1 MTGQIINAR
10 LSFGLYEI
18 DVQTGELW
26 KAGFRIKLQGQPFK
40 VLATLLEKPGQV
52 VTRDELQARLWG
64 KDTVVDFDHSLGTA
78 INKIREALGDSAEN
92 PRFIETLAR
101 RGYRFIAPV
110 GIIEPLPE
118 APAEL
123 PSTATPPPASPSR
136 PHVSI
141 PSPTRVPEPSLL
153 SRRRPTSHRS
163 PPRTLAR
170 ISRLLLWSCIVV
182 ALFAAGAIGY
192 YLASLRTVTT
202 PPHIV
207 QITHNGH
214 LAPSVD
220 NMENLAAAATDGV
233 NLYASTIDGGHSI
246 LSTIS
251 ISGGLVEPIN
261 IPSEVASPA
270 LGDISPDGSRLLLRD
285 HLSPESEQPLWVVPT
300 TGGSALRVGDVLAHD
315 ATWMPNNGGILY
327 ANGNNLYLSTITSST
342 PQLYATLPGRAFW
355 LRWEPNGKLLRFT
368 ILDPISHTLSLWQI
382 TPSDRTPHRI
392 LADFNQPA
400 GECCGVW
407 TANGRAFV
415 FQSSKGGNNDLWELS
430 GLSTS
435 NPTRLTDGPLE
446 FESPVAARTGNRIFF
461 MGADSRSELESV
473 SSTGQLVPVKGFLS
487 NAVRVDY
494 TRDGKWVVWTDTDGQ
509 LWRARSDGTEKLQVT
524 PDTLTP
530 FLARWSPDGSRIAV
544 MAREAGK
551 AWQIYITSANGGDF
565 TPLLHQ
571 TRNAADPSWSPDGKS
586 IAFGGT
592 NDAMG
597 KDNATRTLEYRR
609 RRHRRRPGNPRLQRP
624 LQPPLV
630 PRRPLHRRSHPRPAP
645 GPPLHRRH
653 PHLDHP
659 RRALRRRPR
668 LVPRQPLS
676 LPPRLPRSRPAHR
689 PRLHPR
695 RPRRRGRP
703 PRRLPRARR
712 SRLRLRRPQPGQPP
726 PHPRPHLHRKLLFP
740 RSQVASVSPP
750 ADLSHSP
757 VNSLIQR
764 WTYLLKHK

>member
-18 DVQTGELW
+18 DVRTGELW

-40 VLATLLEKPGQV
+40 VLTILLEKPGQV
-52 VTRDELQARLWG
+52 VTREELQTRLWG

-110 GIIEPLPE
+110 GVIEPAGPVDPATDAPTGRSSTRLSVAPPLHPTANGE
-118 APAEL
+118 AVAEPIFASSPTTVNIAPAAH
-123 PSTATPPPASPSR
+123 PR
-136 PHVSI
+136 
-141 PSPTRVPEPSLL
+141 RL
-153 SRRRPTSHRS
+153 SR
-163 PPRTLAR
+163 LFLW
-170 ISRLLLWSCIVV
+170 LLIAFIL
-182 ALFAAGAIGY
+182 LAAGAVGY
-192 YLASLRTVTT
+192 YLASFHTVTN
-202 PPHIV
+202 PPHIA

-220 NMENLAAAATDGV
+220 TIENLAPAATDGV
-233 NLYASTIDGGHSI
+233 RLYASTIDGGHSI
-246 LSTIS
+246 LSAIS
-251 ISGGLVEPIN
+251 ISGGLVEPLN

-327 ANGNNLYLSTITSST
+327 ANGNSLFLSSITSST
-342 PQLYATLPGRAFW
+342 PQLYASLPGRAFW

-368 ILDPISHTLSLWQI
+368 ILDPISHTLSIWQI
-382 TPSDRTPHRI
+382 TPSDRTPNRI

-407 TANGRAFV
+407 TANGRAYV

-446 FESPVAARTGNRIFF
+446 FESPVAARTGSRIFF
-461 MGADSRSELESV
+461 MGADSRYELESV
-473 SSTGQLVPVKGFLS
+473 SPTGQLVPVKGFLS
-487 NAVRVDY
+487 NAARVEY
-494 TRDGKWVVWTDTDGQ
+494 TRDGKWVVWTDTGGQ

-524 PDTLTP
+524 PDTLTA
-530 FLARWSPDGSRIAV
+530 FLARWSPDGTRIAV

-597 KDNATRTLEYRR
+597 KDNATRTLDTVDVATGTLQEI
-609 RRHRRRPGNPRLQRP
+609 PGSNGLFSPRWSPDGRYIAALTLDQRQVHLYTVATHIWTTLAVPSGADPVWSPDSHYLFLHASLDPAQPIDRVSIPDGHVDEVVRLADSREHDAVDYVFGGLTQDNRP
-624 LQPPLV
+624 LI
-630 PRRPLHRRSHPRPAP
+630 
-645 GPPLHRRH
+645 
-653 PHLDHP
+653 
-659 RRALRRRPR
+659 
-668 LVPRQPLS
+668 
-676 LPPRLPRSRPAHR
+676 
-689 PRLHPR
+689 
-695 RPRRRGRP
+695 
-703 PRRLPRARR
+703 RARIFTGNFY
-712 SRLRLRRPQPGQPP
+712 SL
-726 PHPRPHLHRKLLFP
+726 
-740 RSQVASVSPP
+740 
-750 ADLSHSP
+750 DL
-757 VNSLIQR
+757 
-764 WTYLLKHK
+764 K

>member
-1 MTGQIINAR
+1 MGMTGQVANAR

-18 DVQTGELW
+18 DVHTGELW

-40 VLATLLEKPGQV
+40 VLTILLEKPGQV
-52 VTRDELQARLWG
+52 VTREELQTRLWG

-110 GIIEPLPE
+110 GIIEPPIATEPLPD
-118 APAEL
+118 APADGHPTTHL
-123 PSTATPPPASPSR
+123 PVASGVHSNGATLTQPASLPI
-136 PHVSI
+136 PVSI
-141 PSPTRVPEPSLL
+141 APAK
-153 SRRRPTSHRS
+153 H
-163 PPRTLAR
+163 PPRL
-170 ISRLLLWSCIVV
+170 SRLLRWSFITV

-192 YLASLRTVTT
+192 YLASFRTVTT

-233 NLYASTIDGGHSI
+233 HLYAATIDGGHSI
-246 LSTIS
+246 LSAIS

-300 TGGSALRVGDVLAHD
+300 IGGSALRVGDVLAHD
-315 ATWMPNNGGILY
+315 ATWMPDGDGILY
-327 ANGNNLYLSTITSST
+327 ANGNDLFLTHLSRQQPSH
-342 PQLYATLPGRAFW
+342 YASLPGRAFW

-368 ILDPISHTLSLWQI
+368 ILDPISHTLSIWQI

-392 LADFNQPA
+392 LADFDQPA

-407 TANGRAFV
+407 TANGRAFI
-415 FQSSKGGNNDLWELS
+415 FQSSKGGNNDLWKLS
-430 GLSTS
+430 GLSTA

-446 FESPVAARTGNRIFF
+446 FESPVAARSGNRIFF

-473 SSTGQLVPVKGFLS
+473 SPSGELVPVRGFLS
-487 NAVRVDY
+487 NARRVDY
-494 TRDGKWVVWTDTDGQ
+494 TRDGKWVVWTDTDSH

-544 MAREAGK
+544 MAREPGK
-551 AWQIYITSANGGDF
+551 AWQIYITSANGGEF

-586 IAFGGT
+586 ILFGGT

-597 KDNATRTLEYRR
+597 KDNANRTLEHRG
-609 RRHRRRPGNPRLQRP
+609 RRHRRRPRDSRLQRP
-624 LQPPLV
+624 LQSPLV
-630 PRRPLHRRSHPRPAP
+630 PRRPIHRRPHARPAP
-645 GPPLHRRH
+645 GPPLHGHHR
-653 PHLDHP
+653 HLDDP
-659 RRALRRRPR
+659 RRALRR
-668 LVPRQPLS
+668 
-676 LPPRLPRSRPAHR
+676 
-689 PRLHPR
+689 
-695 RPRRRGRP
+695 
-703 PRRLPRARR
+703 
-712 SRLRLRRPQPGQPP
+712 
-726 PHPRPHLHRKLLFP
+726 
-740 RSQVASVSPP
+740 
-750 ADLSHSP
+750 
-757 VNSLIQR
+757 
-764 WTYLLKHK
+764 

>member
-1 MTGQIINAR
+1 MTGQSINAR

-40 VLATLLEKPGQV
+40 VLTILLEKPGQI
-52 VTRDELQARLWG
+52 VTREELQTRLWG

-110 GIIEPLPE
+110 GLIEPASAIEPLIH
-118 APAEL
+118 APVEL
-123 PSTATPPPASPSR
+123 PPDGHSTTRLVVPPHSLRPLPNGFPASQPTLASPPAAVAPS
-136 PHVSI
+136 
-141 PSPTRVPEPSLL
+141 TR
-153 SRRRPTSHRS
+153 
-163 PPRTLAR
+163 AFR
-170 ISRLLLWSCIVV
+170 IFRLLLWSCIVI

-192 YLASLRTVTT
+192 YFASLRTFAN

-220 NMENLAAAATDGV
+220 SMENLAAAATDGV

-315 ATWMPNNGGILY
+315 ASWMPNNGGILY

-342 PQLYATLPGRAFW
+342 PQLYAALPGRAFW

-407 TANGRAFV
+407 TANGKAFV

-435 NPTRLTDGPLE
+435 NPIRLTDGPLQ
-446 FESPVAARTGNRIFF
+446 FESPVAARSGSRIFF

-473 SSTGQLVPVKGFLS
+473 SPTGQLVPVKGFLS
-487 NAVRVDY
+487 NAARVDY
-494 TRDGKWVVWTDTDGQ
+494 TRDGKWVVWTDTGNQ

-530 FLARWSPDGSRIAV
+530 FLARWSPDGSHIAV

-571 TRNAADPSWSPDGKS
+571 TRNAADPSWSPDGKF

-597 KDNATRTLEYRR
+597 KDNADRTLDTVDVATGALQEIPNSNGLFSPRWSPDGRYIAALTVDQRQVRLYTVATRTWTTLAVPSGADPVWSPDSHYLFLHASLDPAQPIDRVTIPDGHVDEIV
-609 RRHRRRPGNPRLQRP
+609 RLADSREHDAVDYVFGGLTQDNRP
-624 LQPPLV
+624 LV
-630 PRRPLHRRSHPRPAP
+630 
-645 GPPLHRRH
+645 
-653 PHLDHP
+653 
-659 RRALRRRPR
+659 
-668 LVPRQPLS
+668 
-676 LPPRLPRSRPAHR
+676 
-689 PRLHPR
+689 
-695 RPRRRGRP
+695 
-703 PRRLPRARR
+703 RARIFTGNFY
-712 SRLRLRRPQPGQPP
+712 SL
-726 PHPRPHLHRKLLFP
+726 
-740 RSQVASVSPP
+740 
-750 ADLSHSP
+750 DL
-757 VNSLIQR
+757 
-764 WTYLLKHK
+764 K

>member
-1 MTGQIINAR
+1 MTSQVSNTR

-18 DVQTGELW
+18 DLQTGELW

-40 VLATLLEKPGQV
+40 VLTTLLEKPGQI
-52 VTRDELQARLWG
+52 VTREELQSRLWG

-92 PRFIETLAR
+92 PRFIETLSR

-110 GIIEPLPE
+110 GIVEPVPD
-118 APAEL
+118 
-123 PSTATPPPASPSR
+123 TADLSDIAR
-136 PHVSI
+136 
-141 PSPTRVPEPSLL
+141 SPTRLVVPPARVHPLPNGVTVSEPAPTAAPSSLTAPAA
-153 SRRRPTSHRS
+153 RPNRL
-163 PPRTLAR
+163 P
-170 ISRLLLWSCIVV
+170 RLLLWSC
-182 ALFAAGAIGY
+182 LTLLLLAAGAIGY
-192 YLASLRTVTT
+192 YLASFRTLII
-202 PPHIV
+202 PPHIA

-220 NMENLAAAATDGV
+220 SMENLAAATTDGV
-233 NLYASTIDGGHSI
+233 HLYAATIDGGHSI
-246 LSTIS
+246 LSAIS
-251 ISGGLVEPIN
+251 ISGGLVQPLN

-300 TGGSALRVGDVLAHD
+300 IGGSALRVGDVLAHD
-315 ATWMPNNGGILY
+315 ATWMPDGDGILY
-327 ANGNNLYLSTITSST
+327 ANGTDLYLTHLSRQQPTH
-342 PQLYATLPGRAFW
+342 YASLPGRAFW

-368 ILDPISHTLSLWQI
+368 ILDPIAHTLSIWQI

-407 TANGRAFV
+407 TANGRNFV

-430 GLSTS
+430 GLSSS

-446 FESPVAARTGNRIFF
+446 FESPIASRSGNRIFF

-473 SSTGQLVPVKGFLS
+473 SPNGELVPVKGFLS

-494 TRDGKWVVWTDTDGQ
+494 SRDGKWVVWTDTEGK

-524 PDTLTP
+524 PDTLIP

-586 IAFGGT
+586 IVFGGT

-597 KDNATRTLEYRR
+597 KDNATRTLDIVDVASGALQEIS
-609 RRHRRRPGNPRLQRP
+609 GSTGLFSPRWSPDGRYIAALTLDQRQVRLYTVSTRTWTTLAVPSGADPIWSPDSRYLFVHASLDPAQPIDRVSIPDGHVDQVVRLADSREHDAVDYVFGGLTEDNRP
-624 LQPPLV
+624 LV
-630 PRRPLHRRSHPRPAP
+630 
-645 GPPLHRRH
+645 
-653 PHLDHP
+653 
-659 RRALRRRPR
+659 
-668 LVPRQPLS
+668 
-676 LPPRLPRSRPAHR
+676 
-689 PRLHPR
+689 
-695 RPRRRGRP
+695 
-703 PRRLPRARR
+703 RARIFTGNFYA
-712 SRLRLRRPQPGQPP
+712 L
-726 PHPRPHLHRKLLFP
+726 
-740 RSQVASVSPP
+740 
-750 ADLSHSP
+750 DL
-757 VNSLIQR
+757 
-764 WTYLLKHK
+764 K

>member
-18 DVQTGELW
+18 DVHTGELW

-40 VLATLLEKPGQV
+40 VLTILLEKPGQV
-52 VTRDELQARLWG
+52 VTREELQTRLWG

-110 GIIEPLPE
+110 GVIEPAGPVDPATDAPTGRSSTRLSVAPPLHPTANGE
-118 APAEL
+118 AVAEPIFASSPTTVNIAPAAH
-123 PSTATPPPASPSR
+123 PR
-136 PHVSI
+136 
-141 PSPTRVPEPSLL
+141 RL
-153 SRRRPTSHRS
+153 SR
-163 PPRTLAR
+163 LFLW
-170 ISRLLLWSCIVV
+170 LLIAFIL
-182 ALFAAGAIGY
+182 LAAGAVGY
-192 YLASLRTVTT
+192 YLASFHTVTN
-202 PPHIV
+202 PPHIA

-220 NMENLAAAATDGV
+220 TIENLAPAATDGV
-233 NLYASTIDGGHSI
+233 RLYASTIDGGHSI
-246 LSTIS
+246 LSAIS
-251 ISGGLVEPIN
+251 ISGGLVEPLN

-327 ANGNNLYLSTITSST
+327 ANGNSLFLSSITSST
-342 PQLYATLPGRAFW
+342 PQLYASLPGRAFW

-368 ILDPISHTLSLWQI
+368 ILDPISHTLSIWQI

-407 TANGRAFV
+407 TANGRAYV

-446 FESPVAARTGNRIFF
+446 FESPVAARTGSRIFF
-461 MGADSRSELESV
+461 MGADSRYELESV
-473 SSTGQLVPVKGFLS
+473 SPTGQLVPVKGFLS
-487 NAVRVDY
+487 NAARVEY
-494 TRDGKWVVWTDTDGQ
+494 TRDGKWVVWTDTGGQ

-524 PDTLTP
+524 PDTLTA
-530 FLARWSPDGSRIAV
+530 FLARWSPDGTRIAV

-597 KDNATRTLEYRR
+597 KDNATRTLDTVDVATGTLQEI
-609 RRHRRRPGNPRLQRP
+609 PGSNGLFSPRWSPDGRYIAALTLDQRQVHLYTVATHIWTTLAVPSGADPVWSPDSHYLFLHASLDPAQPIDRVSIPDGHVDEVVRLADSREHDAVDYVFGGLTQDNRP
-624 LQPPLV
+624 LI
-630 PRRPLHRRSHPRPAP
+630 
-645 GPPLHRRH
+645 
-653 PHLDHP
+653 
-659 RRALRRRPR
+659 
-668 LVPRQPLS
+668 
-676 LPPRLPRSRPAHR
+676 
-689 PRLHPR
+689 
-695 RPRRRGRP
+695 
-703 PRRLPRARR
+703 RARIFTGNFY
-712 SRLRLRRPQPGQPP
+712 SL
-726 PHPRPHLHRKLLFP
+726 
-740 RSQVASVSPP
+740 
-750 ADLSHSP
+750 DL
-757 VNSLIQR
+757 
-764 WTYLLKHK
+764 K

>member
-1 MTGQIINAR
+1 MTGQITNAR

-18 DVQTGELW
+18 DVHTGELW

-40 VLATLLEKPGQV
+40 VLTILLEKPGQV
-52 VTRDELQARLWG
+52 VTREELQARLWG

-78 INKIREALGDSAEN
+78 INKIREAIGDSAEN

-110 GIIEPLPE
+110 GVIEAPPD

-123 PSTATPPPASPSR
+123 PPDAQSTTRLVVPAQRVHPLSNGFPAAQPTLAS
-136 PHVSI
+136 
-141 PSPTRVPEPSLL
+141 SPTTVSPA
-153 SRRRPTSHRS
+153 TH
-163 PPRTLAR
+163 PPRTSR
-170 ISRLLLWSCIVV
+170 RLLLWSSIVV
-182 ALFAAGAIGY
+182 ALFAAAAGGY
-192 YLASLRTVTT
+192 YLATSFRTVAN

-220 NMENLAAAATDGV
+220 SMENLAAAATDGV
-233 NLYASTIDGGHSI
+233 HLYASTIDGGHSI
-246 LSTIS
+246 LSAIS

-300 TGGSALRVGDVLAHD
+300 VGGSALRVGDVLAHD
-315 ATWMPNNGGILY
+315 ASWMPDGDGILF
-327 ANGNNLYLSTITSST
+327 ANGNDLFLTHLSRQQPSH
-342 PQLYATLPGRAFW
+342 YASLPGRAFW

-368 ILDPISHTLSLWQI
+368 VLDPISHTLSLWQI

-446 FESPVAARTGNRIFF
+446 FESPVAARTGSRIFF

-473 SSTGQLVPVKGFLS
+473 SPTGQLVPVKGFLS
-487 NAVRVDY
+487 NAARVDY
-494 TRDGKWVVWTDTDGQ
+494 TRDGKWVVWTDTGGQ

-530 FLARWSPDGSRIAV
+530 FLARWSPDGSHIAV

-586 IAFGGT
+586 ILFGGT

-597 KDNATRTLEYRR
+597 KDNSARTLDTVDVASGALQEIPNSNGLFSPRWSPDGRYIAALTLDQRQVRLYTVATRTWTTLSVPSGADPVWSPDSHYLFLHASLDPAQPIDRVSVPDGHVDEVV
-609 RRHRRRPGNPRLQRP
+609 RLADSREHDAVDYVFGGLTQDNRP
-624 LQPPLV
+624 LI
-630 PRRPLHRRSHPRPAP
+630 
-645 GPPLHRRH
+645 
-653 PHLDHP
+653 
-659 RRALRRRPR
+659 
-668 LVPRQPLS
+668 
-676 LPPRLPRSRPAHR
+676 
-689 PRLHPR
+689 
-695 RPRRRGRP
+695 
-703 PRRLPRARR
+703 RARIFT
-712 SRLRLRRPQPGQPP
+712 GN
-726 PHPRPHLHRKLLFP
+726 
-740 RSQVASVSPP
+740 VY
-750 ADLSHSP
+750 
-757 VNSLIQR
+757 SLDP
-764 WTYLLKHK
+764 K

>member
-18 DVQTGELW
+18 DVHTGELW

-40 VLATLLEKPGQV
+40 VLTILLEKPGQV
-52 VTRDELQARLWG
+52 VTREELQTRLWG

-110 GIIEPLPE
+110 GVIEPAGPVDPATDAPTGRSSTRLSVAPPLHPTANGE
-118 APAEL
+118 AVAEPIFASSPTTVNIAPAAH
-123 PSTATPPPASPSR
+123 PR
-136 PHVSI
+136 
-141 PSPTRVPEPSLL
+141 RL
-153 SRRRPTSHRS
+153 SR
-163 PPRTLAR
+163 LFLW
-170 ISRLLLWSCIVV
+170 LLIAFIL
-182 ALFAAGAIGY
+182 LAAGAVGY
-192 YLASLRTVTT
+192 YLASFHTVTN
-202 PPHIV
+202 PPHIA

-220 NMENLAAAATDGV
+220 TIENLAPAATDGV
-233 NLYASTIDGGHSI
+233 RLYASTIDGGHSI
-246 LSTIS
+246 LSAIS
-251 ISGGLVEPIN
+251 ISGGLVEPLN

-327 ANGNNLYLSTITSST
+327 ANGNSLFLSSITSST
-342 PQLYATLPGRAFW
+342 PQLYASLPGRAFW

-368 ILDPISHTLSLWQI
+368 ILDPISHTLSIWQI
-382 TPSDRTPHRI
+382 TPSDRTPNRI

-407 TANGRAFV
+407 TANGRAYV

-446 FESPVAARTGNRIFF
+446 FESPVAARTGSRIFF
-461 MGADSRSELESV
+461 MGADSRYELESV
-473 SSTGQLVPVKGFLS
+473 SPTGQLVPVKGFLS
-487 NAVRVDY
+487 NAARVEY
-494 TRDGKWVVWTDTDGQ
+494 TRDGKWVVWTDTGGQ

-524 PDTLTP
+524 PDTLTA
-530 FLARWSPDGSRIAV
+530 FLARWSPDGTRIAV

-597 KDNATRTLEYRR
+597 KDNATRTLDTVDVATGTLQEI
-609 RRHRRRPGNPRLQRP
+609 PGSNGLFSPRWSPDGRYIAALTLDQRQVHLYTVATHIWTTLAVPSGADPVWSPDSHYLFLHASLDPAQPIDRVSIPDGHVDEVVRLADSREHDAVDYVFGGLTQDNRP
-624 LQPPLV
+624 LI
-630 PRRPLHRRSHPRPAP
+630 
-645 GPPLHRRH
+645 
-653 PHLDHP
+653 
-659 RRALRRRPR
+659 
-668 LVPRQPLS
+668 
-676 LPPRLPRSRPAHR
+676 
-689 PRLHPR
+689 
-695 RPRRRGRP
+695 
-703 PRRLPRARR
+703 RARIFTGNFY
-712 SRLRLRRPQPGQPP
+712 SL
-726 PHPRPHLHRKLLFP
+726 
-740 RSQVASVSPP
+740 
-750 ADLSHSP
+750 DL
-757 VNSLIQR
+757 
-764 WTYLLKHK
+764 K

>member
-40 VLATLLEKPGQV
+40 VLTILLEKPGQV
-52 VTRDELQARLWG
+52 VTREELQTRLWG

-110 GIIEPLPE
+110 GVIEPTGTGESITDALTGHPVPHLPIASRLHPTANGE
-118 APAEL
+118 AVAEPTLASPPTAVSIAPA
-123 PSTATPPPASPSR
+123 ARPP
-136 PHVSI
+136 
-141 PSPTRVPEPSLL
+141 
-153 SRRRPTSHRS
+153 
-163 PPRTLAR
+163 R
-170 ISRLLLWSCIVV
+170 ISRLLLWPLIAI

-192 YLASLRTVTT
+192 YLASLRTVTS
-202 PPHIV
+202 PPHIA

-220 NMENLAAAATDGV
+220 SMENLAAAATDGV
-233 NLYASTIDGGHSI
+233 HLYASTIDGGHSI
-246 LSTIS
+246 LSAIS

-300 TGGSALRVGDVLAHD
+300 VGGSALRVGDVLAHD
-315 ATWMPNNGGILY
+315 ATWMPDGDGILF
-327 ANGNNLYLSTITSST
+327 ANGNDLLLTHLSRQQ
-342 PQLYATLPGRAFW
+342 PAHYASLPGRAFW

-368 ILDPISHTLSLWQI
+368 ILDPISHTLSIWQI

-415 FQSSKGGNNDLWELS
+415 FQSSKGGNSNLWELS
-430 GLSTS
+430 GLSAS

-446 FESPVAARTGNRIFF
+446 FKSPVAARSGNRIFF
-461 MGADSRSELESV
+461 MGADSRSELESL
-473 SSTGQLVPVKGFLS
+473 SPTGQLVPVRGFLS
-487 NAVRVDY
+487 NAVRVDF
-494 TRDGKWVVWTDTDGQ
+494 TRDGKWVVWTDTGNQ

-586 IAFGGT
+586 ILFGGT

-597 KDNATRTLEYRR
+597 KDNANRTLDTVDVATGALQEI
-609 RRHRRRPGNPRLQRP
+609 PNSNGLFSPRWSPDGRYIAALTLDQRQARLYTVATHTWTTLAVPSGADPVWSPDSRYLFLHASLDPAQPIDRVSIPEGHVDEVVRLADSREHDAVDYVFGGLTQDNRP
-624 LQPPLV
+624 LI
-630 PRRPLHRRSHPRPAP
+630 
-645 GPPLHRRH
+645 
-653 PHLDHP
+653 
-659 RRALRRRPR
+659 
-668 LVPRQPLS
+668 
-676 LPPRLPRSRPAHR
+676 
-689 PRLHPR
+689 
-695 RPRRRGRP
+695 
-703 PRRLPRARR
+703 RARIFTGNFY
-712 SRLRLRRPQPGQPP
+712 SL
-726 PHPRPHLHRKLLFP
+726 
-740 RSQVASVSPP
+740 
-750 ADLSHSP
+750 DL
-757 VNSLIQR
+757 
-764 WTYLLKHK
+764 K

>member
-1 MTGQIINAR
+1 MTGQITNPR

-52 VTRDELQARLWG
+52 VTREELQARLWG

-110 GIIEPLPE
+110 GVIE
-118 APAEL
+118 
-123 PSTATPPPASPSR
+123 TPPDTPAQPPLDGQPTTRLAIPAQRVPPFPNGITAAQPTLASPPAAVTAS
-136 PHVSI
+136 
-141 PSPTRVPEPSLL
+141 TY
-153 SRRRPTSHRS
+153 
-163 PPRTLAR
+163 PPR
-170 ISRLLLWSCIVV
+170 ISRLILWSCIVV
-182 ALFAAGAIGY
+182 VLFAAGTSGY

-207 QITHNGH
+207 QVTHNGH
-214 LAPSVD
+214 LSPSVD
-220 NMENLAAAATDGV
+220 SMENLAAAATDGV
-233 NLYASTIDGGHSI
+233 NLYASTIDGGHSV

-251 ISGGLVEPIN
+251 IAGGLVEPLN

-342 PQLYATLPGRAFW
+342 PQVYATLPGRAFW

-382 TPSDRTPHRI
+382 APSDRTPHRI

-430 GLSTS
+430 GLSSS

-461 MGADSRSELESV
+461 MGADSRFELESV
-473 SSTGQLVPVKGFLS
+473 SPKGELVPVKGFLS
-487 NAVRVDY
+487 NAARVDY
-494 TRDGKWVVWTDTDGQ
+494 TRDGKWVVWTDTAGQ

-524 PDTLTP
+524 PDTLTS
-530 FLARWSPDGSRIAV
+530 FLAQWSPDGSRIAV

-586 IAFGGT
+586 ILYGGT

-597 KDNATRTLEYRR
+597 KDNATRTLDTVDVATGALQEI
-609 RRHRRRPGNPRLQRP
+609 PNSNGLFSPRWSPDGRYIAALTLDQRQVRLYTVATRTWSTLAVPSGADPVWSPDSHYLFLHASLDPAQPIDRVSIPDGHVDEVVRLADSREHDAVDYVFGGLDQDNRP
-624 LQPPLV
+624 LI
-630 PRRPLHRRSHPRPAP
+630 
-645 GPPLHRRH
+645 
-653 PHLDHP
+653 
-659 RRALRRRPR
+659 
-668 LVPRQPLS
+668 
-676 LPPRLPRSRPAHR
+676 
-689 PRLHPR
+689 
-695 RPRRRGRP
+695 
-703 PRRLPRARR
+703 RARIFT
-712 SRLRLRRPQPGQPP
+712 GN
-726 PHPRPHLHRKLLFP
+726 
-740 RSQVASVSPP
+740 VY
-750 ADLSHSP
+750 
-757 VNSLIQR
+757 SLDP
-764 WTYLLKHK
+764 K

>member
-18 DVQTGELW
+18 DVHTGELW

-40 VLATLLEKPGQV
+40 VLTILLEKPGQV
-52 VTRDELQARLWG
+52 VTREELQTRLWG

-110 GIIEPLPE
+110 GVIEPAGPVDPATDAPTGRSSTRLSVAPPLHPTANGE
-118 APAEL
+118 AVAEPIFASSPTTVNIAPAAH
-123 PSTATPPPASPSR
+123 PR
-136 PHVSI
+136 
-141 PSPTRVPEPSLL
+141 RL
-153 SRRRPTSHRS
+153 SR
-163 PPRTLAR
+163 LFLW
-170 ISRLLLWSCIVV
+170 LLIAFIL
-182 ALFAAGAIGY
+182 LAAGAVGY
-192 YLASLRTVTT
+192 YLASFHTVTN
-202 PPHIV
+202 PPHIA

-220 NMENLAAAATDGV
+220 TIENLAPAATDGV
-233 NLYASTIDGGHSI
+233 RLYASTIDGGHSI
-246 LSTIS
+246 LSAIS
-251 ISGGLVEPIN
+251 ISGGLVEPLN

-315 ATWMPNNGGILY
+315 ASWMPNNGGILY
-327 ANGNNLYLSTITSST
+327 ANGNSLFLSSITSST
-342 PQLYATLPGRAFW
+342 PQLYASLPGRAFW

-368 ILDPISHTLSLWQI
+368 ILDPISHTLSIWQI

-407 TANGRAFV
+407 TANGRAYV

-446 FESPVAARTGNRIFF
+446 FESPVAARTGSRIFF
-461 MGADSRSELESV
+461 MGADSRYELESV
-473 SSTGQLVPVKGFLS
+473 SPTGQLVPVKGFLS
-487 NAVRVDY
+487 NAARVEY
-494 TRDGKWVVWTDTDGQ
+494 TRDGKWVVWTDTGGQ

-524 PDTLTP
+524 PDTLTA
-530 FLARWSPDGSRIAV
+530 FLARWSPDGTRIAV

-597 KDNATRTLEYRR
+597 KDNATRTLDTVDVATGTLQEI
-609 RRHRRRPGNPRLQRP
+609 PGSNGLFSPRWSPDGRYIAALTLDQRQVHLYTVATHIWTTLAVPSGADPVWSPDSHYLFLHASLDPAQPIDRVSIPDGHVDEVVRLADSREHDAVDYVFGGLTQDNRP
-624 LQPPLV
+624 LI
-630 PRRPLHRRSHPRPAP
+630 
-645 GPPLHRRH
+645 
-653 PHLDHP
+653 
-659 RRALRRRPR
+659 
-668 LVPRQPLS
+668 
-676 LPPRLPRSRPAHR
+676 
-689 PRLHPR
+689 
-695 RPRRRGRP
+695 
-703 PRRLPRARR
+703 RARIFTGNFY
-712 SRLRLRRPQPGQPP
+712 SL
-726 PHPRPHLHRKLLFP
+726 
-740 RSQVASVSPP
+740 
-750 ADLSHSP
+750 DL
-757 VNSLIQR
+757 
-764 WTYLLKHK
+764 K